1 MPLPKLAID
10 ALLFKYQAEMKDAMY
25 VLSNYLNNPVAVGE
39 HPDLLEEMDKAVDKY
54 AEANE
59 KFATLVKLTQEK
71 KDGTEKEPTLFEEL
85 D

>member
-1 MPLPKLAID
+1 M
-10 ALLFKYQAEMKDAMY
+10 
-25 VLSNYLNNPVAVGE
+25 GE
-39 HPDLLEEMDKAVDKY
+39 HPDLLEEMDKAIDKY

-71 KDGTEKEPTLFEEL
+71 KDGTKEEPTLFESM

>member
-1 MPLPKLAID
+1 
-10 ALLFKYQAEMKDAMY
+10 
-25 VLSNYLNNPVAVGE
+25 VGE
-39 HPDLLEEMDKAVDKY
+39 HPDLLEEMDKAIDKY

-71 KDGTEKEPTLFEEL
+71 KDGTKEEPTLFEGM

>member
-1 MPLPKLAID
+1 MGLPKLAID
-10 ALLFKYQAEMKDAMY
+10 ALLFKYQAEMKDATY
-25 VLSNYLNNPVAVGE
+25 VLSNYLSNPVAVGE
-39 HPDLLEEMDKAVDKY
+39 HPNLLEEMDKAVDKY

>member
-1 MPLPKLAID
+1 MGLPKLAID
-10 ALLFKYQAEMKDAMY
+10 ALLFKYQAEMKDATY
-25 VLSNYLNNPVAVGE
+25 ILSNYLSNPVAVGE
-39 HPDLLEEMDKAVDKY
+39 HPHLLEEMDKAVDKY

-71 KDGTEKEPTLFEEL
+71 KDGTEKEPTLFEGM

>member
-10 ALLFKYQAEMKDAMY
+10 ALLFKYQAEMKDATY

-39 HPDLLEEMDKAVDKY
+39 HPDLLEEMDKAIDKY

-59 KFATLVKLTQEK
+59 KFATLVKLTREK
-71 KDGTEKEPTLFEEL
+71 KDGTKEEPTLFEGM

>member
-1 MPLPKLAID
+1 
-10 ALLFKYQAEMKDAMY
+10 MY

-71 KDGTEKEPTLFEEL
+71 KDGTKEEPTLFEGM